1 VSLQLILR
9 QYGNDHGEVDIKELL
24 SDAGKLPL
32 NKFIC
37 FESYNVR
44 PGVWQDEYTAADRRG
59 DDHDGFYPQSGRQ
72 SPRGERQQQ
81 QRSRDDV
88 RGKIDCYYLEPE

>member
-32 NKFIC
+32 TSF
-37 FESYNVR
+37 
-44 PGVWQDEYTAADRRG
+44 T
-59 DDHDGFYPQSGRQ
+59 GFDS
-72 SPRGERQQQ
+72 
-81 QRSRDDV
+81 
-88 RGKIDCYYLEPE
+88 